1 MATYPPLARDSQPDA
16 LSLAV
21 RFGVRLGLEY
31 WTKDQEDVLKL
42 SSDTE
47 KRMPSDTLAHLCAL
61 RNRLRAQRVLLLGW
75 S

>member
-1 MATYPPLARDSQPDA
+1 MPFAIRSPSQIWTGDA
-16 LSLAV
+16 LRVPS

-47 KRMPSDTLAHLCAL
+47 KRMPSDTLAHLCACFFFF
-61 RNRLRAQRVLLLGW
+61 
-75 S
+75 